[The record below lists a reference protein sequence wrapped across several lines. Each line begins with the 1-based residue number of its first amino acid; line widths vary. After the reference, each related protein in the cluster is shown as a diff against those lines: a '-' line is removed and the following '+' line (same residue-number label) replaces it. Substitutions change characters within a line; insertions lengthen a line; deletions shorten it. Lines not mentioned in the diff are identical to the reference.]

1 VTSLGDSERGSKV
14 ELGVYKVDLH
24 IHTVL
29 SPCTEIDEMTPKAIV
44 RAAIEQGLHMIAIC
58 DHNSARNA
66 GVTARIGASKGLTV
80 LPGMEV
86 TTSEEVHVLGLFET
100 VEAVGMLQEEV
111 YARLYGQNDEETFG
125 YQVVVDEDDMVE
137 DLDERLLI
145 GATTLGIGRV
155 VEMIHGLG
163 GLAVASHVDRSGFGI
178 FSQLGFIPPGLALDA
193 VEVSKHSD
201 ADAIRKRYRQCR
213 DYPIVSSSDAHRLD
227 EIGSALTLMRMAR
240 PNFEELRL
248 ALGGLEGRAILGTG

>member
-1 VTSLGDSERGSKV
+1 MSLGGRGRGSEV

-44 RAAIEQGLHMIAIC
+44 RTAIEKGLHMIAIC

-66 GVTARIGASKGLTV
+66 AVTARIGAAQGLAV

-86 TTSEEVHVLGLFET
+86 TTSEEVHVLGLFAT
-100 VEAVGMLQEEV
+100 ADAAGMLQEEV
-111 YARLYGQNDEETFG
+111 YGHLLGQNDEETFG
-125 YQVVVDEDDMVE
+125 YQVVVDDDDMVE

-145 GATTLGIGRV
+145 GATTLGISRV
-155 VEMIHGLG
+155 VETIHAFG
-163 GLAVASHVDRSGFGI
+163 GLAIASHVDRSGFGL

-193 VEVSKHSD
+193 VEVSKHTD
-201 ADAIRKRYRQCR
+201 EDTIRKRYPQCG
-213 DYPIVSSSDAHRLD
+213 DFPILSSSDAHRLE
-227 EIGSALTLMRMAR
+227 EIGAVVTRIRMTR
-240 PNFEELRL
+240 PSFDELRL
-248 ALGGLEGRAILGTG
+248 ALSGLEGRAILGSG